1 MNLRPTQGHVL
12 VRMDP
17 QQDVSDGGIVIPE
30 KHQEKASTGVV
41 LRTGIWKMN
50 RIGNLIPYP
59 VRRGDKV
66 LVNKRMGRWVHG
78 PRSKLKLVPMEYVL
92 AVLE

>member
-1 MNLRPTQGHVL
+1 MNLRPTQGQVL

-17 QQDVSDGGIVIPE
+17 QQDVSDGGIFIPQ
-30 KHQEKASTGVV
+30 KHQEKSSTGTV

-50 RIGNLIPYP
+50 KLGNLIPYP
-59 VRRGDKV
+59 VRKGDKV
-66 LVNKRMGRWVHG
+66 VINKRMGRWIHG
-78 PRSKLKLVPMEYVL
+78 RDKRLKLVPMEFVL